1 MGPSILEIDLAAL
14 AHNYRYMR
22 SKISAET
29 MLLGVVKAN
38 GYGSESIAIA
48 KKLTDLGVN
57 YLGVA
62 YTHEGVALRLAGIKT
77 PILVLHPQPEEFHDI
92 VNHCLEPSIYS
103 IRTLEAFIQVAPL
116 NSHYPIHL
124 KLNTG
129 LNRLGL
135 STGTLERVCK
145 ALLYQSNVKVKAV
158 LSHLAATDDLKE
170 RAFTELQIQRFK
182 DGVAFIE
189 KHIGPIAIKHLI
201 NSSGII
207 NFPEAAFNMV
217 RSGIAL
223 YGYGNNPKIDAL
235 LKPVA
240 TLTTKISQIHS
251 IEKGDWVGYNKGFV
265 ANKKMRVATLTIG
278 HADGISRVY
287 GQGKGVVFVGGKPC
301 PIIGNVCMDMLMIDL
316 ENQIANEGDSVV
328 IFGKGASA
336 ETFAGGAKTISY
348 ELLTGIG
355 ARVKRVIVS

>member
-1 MGPSILEIDLAAL
+1 MGPSILEIDLTAL

-22 SKISAET
+22 SKIASET
-29 MLLGVVKAN
+29 KLLGVVKAN

-48 KKLTDLGVN
+48 QKLAALGVD

-62 YTHEGVALRLAGIKT
+62 YTHEGIALRLAGIKT
-77 PILVLHPQPEEFHDI
+77 PILVLHPQPEEFHGI

-103 IRTLEAFIQVAPL
+103 IRTLEAFIQIAPL
-116 NSHYPIHL
+116 DSHYPIHI

-129 LNRLGL
+129 LNRLGF
-135 STGTLERVCK
+135 STGTLDAVCS
-145 ALLYQSNVKVKAV
+145 ALLNQSNVKVKAI

-170 RAFTELQIQRFK
+170 RTFTELQIQRFK
-182 DGVAFIE
+182 GEAAFIE
-189 KHIGPIAIKHLI
+189 KHIGPVAIKHLS
-201 NSSGII
+201 NSSGIL

-223 YGYGNNPKIDAL
+223 YGYGNDSKIDAL

-240 TLTTKISQIHS
+240 TLTTKVSQIHF

-265 ANKKMRVATLTIG
+265 AEKKMRVATLTIG

-301 PIIGNVCMDMLMIDL
+301 PIIGNVCMDVLMIDL
-316 ENQIANEGDSVV
+316 ENQAAKEGDTVV

-336 ETFAGGAKTISY
+336 ETFASGAKTISY

-355 ARVKRVIVS
+355 ARVKRVIIG

>member
-14 AHNYRYMR
+14 AHNYHYLR
-22 SKISAET
+22 SKISSET

-38 GYGSESIAIA
+38 GYGSEAISVA
-48 KKLTDLGVN
+48 KKLDALGVD

-62 YTHEGVALRLAGIKT
+62 YTHEGVFLREQGIKT
-77 PILVLHPQPEEFHDI
+77 PILVLHPQPEEFKHI
-92 VNHCLEPSIYS
+92 IEHCLEPSLYS
-103 IRTLEAFIQVAPL
+103 NRTLQMFMEATEKEYQ
-116 NSHYPIHL
+116 YPIHL
-124 KLNTG
+124 NINTG
-129 LNRLGL
+129 LNRLGFPVH
-135 STGTLERVCK
+135 GLEAICQN
-145 ALLYQSNVKVKAV
+145 LLNSSRVKVKGIM
-158 LSHLAATDDLKE
+158 SHLAATDDLSEK
-170 RAFTELQIQRFK
+170 AYTDSQ
-182 DGVAFIE
+182 IE
-189 KHIGPIAIKHLI
+189 KFKEAVTSIEEKIGKVPLKHLL
-201 NSSGII
+201 NSSGIL

-223 YGYGNNPKIDAL
+223 YGYGNHSKIDSL

-251 IEKGDWVGYNKGFV
+251 IEKGSWVGYNKGFV
-265 ANKKMRVATLTIG
+265 AAKKMRIATLTIG

-287 GQGKGVVFVGGKPC
+287 GQGKGVVFVKGKPC

-316 ENQIANEGDSVV
+316 ENHEAKEGDSAV

-336 ETFAGGAKTISY
+336 ETFAHGAKTISY

-355 ARVKRVIVS
+355 ARVKRVIVG